1 MDSTGQH
8 LYAVT
13 TSDLDRIERDLADV
27 EMALERLEAGTYW
40 ADEIT
45 GEDLPTEL
53 LVADPLIRRLP

>member
-8 LYAVT
+8 LDAVT

-53 LVADPLIRRLP
+53 LAADPLVRRLP